1 MTKRK
6 FLLPKN
12 MVRLFDYIEDP
23 MNLAL
28 KLAKKCLEH
37 DDVPVGCVILNN
49 KNQLVGFGKNSV
61 IKNKDATAHAE
72 IEAIRLACLSLNSDK
87 LFDTSLFVT
96 LQPCVMCESAIF
108 QSRINNIFFG
118 AYQENSK
125 EIHNYTKKKY
135 FSEKHKFQFYGGFY
149 EKQSSKLLKKFFEKK
164 REKN

>member
-87 LFDTSLFVT
+87 LFDSSLFVT
-96 LQPCVMCESAIF
+96 L
-108 QSRINNIFFG
+108 
-118 AYQENSK
+118 
-125 EIHNYTKKKY
+125 
-135 FSEKHKFQFYGGFY
+135 KH
-149 EKQSSKLLKKFFEKK
+149 
-164 REKN
+164 

>member
-12 MVRLFDYIEDP
+12 MFRLFDYIEDP

-28 KLAKKCLEH
+28 KLAKKCLED
-37 DDVPVGCVILNN
+37 DDVPVGCVISNN

-72 IEAIRLACLSLNSDK
+72 IEAIRFACNSLNSDK

-96 LQPCVMCESAIF
+96 LQPCVMCE
-108 QSRINNIFFG
+108 
-118 AYQENSK
+118 
-125 EIHNYTKKKY
+125 
-135 FSEKHKFQFYGGFY
+135 
-149 EKQSSKLLKKFFEKK
+149 
-164 REKN
+164 